1 MRSIEKKMADDTSES
16 AGQAETIT
24 EASSV
29 RQVLLIQ
36 PSSVEADCV
45 FYLLTCSFEAS
56 QESALQNYRYLAN
69 ARIE

>member
-1 MRSIEKKMADDTSES
+1 MADNTSES

-45 FYLLTCSFEAS
+45 FVLLACSFRAS
-56 QESALQNYRYLAN
+56 QESALQDYLAI
-69 ARIE
+69 ATIE